1 MEGEPLVCFKCLWI
15 SLKMV
20 WMGHV
25 QSLPWAPNLSF
36 QRREVLIY
44 SEMQQEDMA
53 GRIVPKQHF
62 NGCSELNMLNISC
75 HPRNPNLEVA
85 TASRLLS

>member
-1 MEGEPLVCFKCLWI
+1 
-15 SLKMV
+15 MV
-20 WMGHV
+20 NV
-25 QSLPWAPNLSF
+25 QSLSWAPNLSF

-53 GRIVPKQHF
+53 GRIVPKQHC
-62 NGCSELNMLNISC
+62 NRCPELNMLNISC
-75 HPRNPNLEVA
+75 HPGDPNLEVA